1 MPTVLPVGNTHGMRR
16 EAGEAIG
23 AVGIAVLAVV
33 AFLGLSA
40 FGLYS
45 MGDRPSPESPP
56 PTWPPDRYAESPT
69 CASIAARMPAL
80 PPLITRAEAVA
91 QAPDPASTRVV
102 TSCSWYEYGKPANT
116 VYLYL
121 SNSLVPGSGAG
132 ESTAK
137 TNFALAPG
145 ENVEPIPGLATAAA
159 FYDEQGYPEQC
170 WIKLYQGNVYAQ
182 LYVNGDPD
190 KATCR
195 AAVKKLAVAVTEA
208 LN

>member
-1 MPTVLPVGNTHGMRR
+1 MRQDAR
-16 EAGEAIG
+16 EASG
-23 AVGIAVLAVV
+23 AVVIAVLVVV

-40 FGLYS
+40 YGLYS
-45 MGDRPSPESPP
+45 MGDRPIHEPPP
-56 PTWPPDRYAESPT
+56 PTWPPDRYAEAPK
-69 CASIAARMPAL
+69 CASIAAKIPGL

-116 VYLYL
+116 AYLYL
-121 SNSLVPGSGAG
+121 SNSLVPGSGEG
-132 ESTAK
+132 ESRAK
-137 TNFALAPG
+137 TNFATAPG

-159 FYDEQGYPEQC
+159 FYDEQGHPEQC
-170 WIKLYQGNVYAQ
+170 WLKLYQANVYAQ